1 MFKKLEQKLQSMAA
15 EIKKYDPSGF
25 GDPIAMQT
33 EWTSS
38 MGGPSADKLV
48 KVSSA
53 RLEFRA
59 SLTGK
64 LVFLFFTLTGLGM
77 LIAFTVYKLSHGGLS
92 FDNDTIV
99 PLLIGLAFT
108 LAGSLMLYSITAP
121 AVFDKRSGFFWKGR
135 KAPDEVS
142 DRRTIKYCAK
152 LEDIHALQLIS
163 FFCSG
168 PKMRPHYRY
177 ELNLVLKDAKRVYI
191 VLDDKKDKVRE
202 DARTLSQFLDK
213 PVWDAI

>member
-1 MFKKLEQKLQSMAA
+1 MLKKLEQKLQSMAA

-38 MGGPSADKLV
+38 LGGPSADKLV

-59 SLTGK
+59 SLAGK
-64 LVFLFFTLTGLGM
+64 LVFLFFTLTGLGIVVGFS
-77 LIAFTVYKLSHGGLS
+77 LYKLSHGGLS

-121 AVFDKRSGFFWKGR
+121 VVFDKRNGFFWKGR

-142 DRRTIKYCAK
+142 DRKTITHCAK

-163 FFCSG
+163 YVCAA
-168 PKMRPHYRY
+168 R
-177 ELNLVLKDAKRVYI
+177 KR
-191 VLDDKKDKVRE
+191 
-202 DARTLSQFLDK
+202 ARTTDMN
-213 PVWDAI
+213 

>member
-1 MFKKLEQKLQSMAA
+1 MLKKLKQKLQSMAA

-59 SLTGK
+59 SLAGK
-64 LVFLFFTLTGLGM
+64 LVFLFFTLTGLGIM
-77 LIAFTVYKLSHGGLS
+77 IGFTIYKLSRGGLS
-92 FDNDTIV
+92 FDKDTIV

-108 LAGSLMLYSITAP
+108 LAGSLMLYAITAP
-121 AVFDKRSGFFWKGR
+121 AVFDKRNGFFWKGR

-142 DRRTIKYCAK
+142 DRKTIKHCAK
-152 LEDIHALQLIS
+152 LDDIHALQLIS
-163 FFCSG
+163 YLCSG
-168 PKMRPHYRY
+168 PKTRSHYRY
-177 ELNLVLKDAKRVYI
+177 ELNLVLKDAKRIYL